1 MAKKNTDC
9 ICISKEEYE
18 ELLECRTYINLLH
31 RAITC
36 EHENHIRKTGTKA
49 FTMSTSFVEMLSG
62 YIENENY
69 FKKLMN
75 ERKKQYE
82 NDIKKVKFEEFQG
95 D

>member
-18 ELLECRTYINLLH
+18 ELLECRTHINLLH

-36 EHENHIRKTGTKA
+36 EHENHIRKIGTKA